1 MREDFFTCTLAPY
14 DRTCT
19 YIYIYKFFFLFF
31 IAVSSLGAKHF
42 STEQPS
48 LWVCAFVRGSA
59 RTVLQLSSSSSSSS
73 TRRRFPTFQKG
84 QKVHRQVARKNG
96 PKGFEL
102 RCGGRCAARASGLE
116 AHLSLFSPSL
126 LANLPT
132 LAISIYLPTDRPT
145 SSTYLL
151 RFRNHPA
158 SLSPSLTL
166 CSFFA
171 FSFFPR
177 RQN

>member
-1 MREDFFTCTLAPY
+1 MYARAEGSN
-14 DRTCT
+14 
-19 YIYIYKFFFLFF
+19 IYIYVCIYFFFLFF

-73 TRRRFPTFQKG
+73 TRRCFPTFQKG

-102 RCGGRCAARASGLE
+102 RCGGRYAARASGLE
-116 AHLSLFSPSL
+116 THPPFLPFATCQPTYSSLP
-126 LANLPT
+126 
-132 LAISIYLPTDRPT
+132 IYLPTDRPT
-145 SSTYLL
+145 SSTTTYLPRL
-151 RFRNHPA
+151 RNHSA

-166 CSFFA
+166 CLFSA

>member
-116 AHLSLFSPSL
+116 AHLSL
-126 LANLPT
+126 LPFAT
-132 LAISIYLPTDRPT
+132 RQPTYSSYIYLPTYRPT